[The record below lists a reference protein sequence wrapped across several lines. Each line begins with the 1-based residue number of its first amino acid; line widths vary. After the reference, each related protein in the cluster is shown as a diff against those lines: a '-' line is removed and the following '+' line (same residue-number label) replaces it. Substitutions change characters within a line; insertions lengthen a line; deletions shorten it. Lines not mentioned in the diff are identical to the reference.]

1 MELFI
6 ELETLKLVTSLTD
19 RRELRSFT
27 IKRGD
32 ALPLTVRFLQNQT
45 PTRLDAS
52 TVITFALKE
61 SGKYDDDPV
70 VLEQT
75 FTASTVE
82 DPDSDPHYTASPS
95 LNTEEL
101 SALFSIDSDSS
112 NDPASVT
119 LMGEVSWQAT
129 GDDGPTSIK
138 TFSAICENDVY
149 RGNEDLNPAII
160 GDVPGTAASAALVFD
175 NSVGA
180 AVDVTAGSVSVGDF
194 SLNLWDGSTGS
205 APAEPYLS
213 YPSGTT
219 IWQTWVMGVANAINN
234 GTGLGSLTLV
244 GTLAASSEVTADV
257 LGIGTD
263 EITLTLTANQI
274 GVDGN
279 SIAYDWATT
288 PADEDASGTLSGGV
302 DTRNFVRDD
311 FVSTLPDTLT
321 TAQKETAIAN
331 LVDSSTFKVSGDI
344 EAVGNGNTGFILTDD
359 YGSRYR
365 LTVDINGSLVITSI

>member
-138 TFSAICENDVY
+138 TFSAICENDLF
-149 RGNEDLNPAII
+149 RGDEELPQSVNL
-160 GDVPGTAASAALVFD
+160 GVPGVAATARITMDDSAVVNVQTGTF
-175 NSVGA
+175 
-180 AVDVTAGSVSVGDF
+180 SVGDV
-194 SLNLWDGSTGS
+194 SLNLWDGTTLTEPSQ
-205 APAEPYLS
+205 PYLS
-213 YPSGTT
+213 YSGGATG
-219 IWQTWVMGVANAINN
+219 WETWVLALIEVIN
-234 GTGLGSLTLV
+234 TGAVTEADFTLV
-244 GTLAASSEVTADV
+244 GTSPTSLKVTASTDS
-257 LGIGTD
+257 LG
-263 EITLTLTANQI
+263 ANLFFDFEAI
-274 GVDGN
+274 NVGVAGN
-279 SIAYDWATT
+279 SIAYSLAV
-288 PADEDASGTLSGGV
+288 ASSEDEAGTLSGGV
-302 DTRNFVRDD
+302 DTRFFEQDD
-311 FVSTLPDTLT
+311 FVSTIPDTLT

-344 EAVGNGNTGFILTDD
+344 ESVGNGNTGFILTDD